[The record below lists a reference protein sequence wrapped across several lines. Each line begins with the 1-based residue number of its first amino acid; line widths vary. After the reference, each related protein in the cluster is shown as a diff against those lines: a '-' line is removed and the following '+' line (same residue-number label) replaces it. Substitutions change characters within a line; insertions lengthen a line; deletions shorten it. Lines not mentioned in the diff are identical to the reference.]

1 MHAVFVTW
9 RMKARNLAVVLLLVL
24 LVSCQRDSAERKK
37 LFPPD
42 VKLGTPKQQLR
53 AELAQPG
60 STVSTPSGDAN
71 LFLGFSAD
79 STLNSLRLHYPNDER
94 RIGEKAQATFG
105 RVSNKAFD
113 HLGAPDDWIQRDT
126 ISGQRMVW
134 YYDEDSSVIS
144 LEQKRTGELN
154 LELVRSGQRFR
165 DTHYE
170 MNRFLVK
177 PQ

>member
-1 MHAVFVTW
+1 
-9 RMKARNLAVVLLLVL
+9 MKVRDLAVLSCSLLLL
-24 LVSCQRDSAERKK
+24 SCQRNVAEREK
-37 LFPPD
+37 LFPED
-42 VKLGTPKQQLR
+42 VKLGMTKQQVKAR
-53 AELAQPG
+53 NASDVG
-60 STVSTPSGDAN
+60 TVRTPSGEAM
-71 LFLGFSAD
+71 LSIGYASD
-79 STLNSLRLHYPNDER
+79 STVNSVKLHYPNTER
-94 RIGEKAQATFG
+94 RIGENARAMFG

-113 HLGAPDDWIQRDT
+113 HLGSPDDWIQRDT

-170 MNRFLVK
+170 MNRFLVT